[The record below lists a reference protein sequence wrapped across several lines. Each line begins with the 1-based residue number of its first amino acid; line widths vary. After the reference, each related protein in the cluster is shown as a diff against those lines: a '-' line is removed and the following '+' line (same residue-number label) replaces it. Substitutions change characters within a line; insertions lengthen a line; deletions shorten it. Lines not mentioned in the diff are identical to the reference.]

1 MAQINTTTQS
11 GLDGPAEAETL
22 KNPST
27 EPQSFISKWEP
38 YLPYIVVLVLAA
50 VVAVFVFQISSSNQK
65 PTFSLILF
73 ASVSVTAAVVLGFL
87 YSLYNTAQKELTA
100 IKNQSDD
107 MRSNTTFMQ
116 EMLSKQQEIQGE
128 LLARQD
134 LSDRLLRMVRST
146 AVTTSLDVALEK
158 ILDASCTTTHA
169 EVGSLLL
176 VDSSGKV
183 TNSYLSR
190 RNNSNDE
197 SKKLVGQV
205 MRDGLASWIFRT
217 GQAVVLND
225 ARNDE
230 RWITLPDAPYEAGS
244 VLGVPINSGTVVTG
258 ILTLIHP
265 RKSHFRDDD
274 LELMQDAAGQIA
286 LALRNSQIFEE
297 QKRMVDRQTS
307 LYDILQVISQK
318 LTKDSVEMSTVKKM
332 TELTGWTTATIFGL
346 DDTGQF
352 LIPSAREGAYRT
364 DNHHRIRLD
373 ESTAAG
379 EAFMNNKRVEIINTL
394 GLASHT
400 PLHPKSRS
408 EVYVPIQKRGKVEG
422 ILAFGDAK
430 PYAFSDDEV
439 TLIESVAEATSLAIT
454 NAELFQEISEQQG
467 RLAAI
472 INSSNDGIIMI
483 SPEQEI
489 LVINQPASELLSLD
503 EEPDSWLGAS
513 IYKLSDNL
521 SKSGYATFA
530 KQFTNHLSSIDVE
543 DPLNVMLE
551 PEEYE
556 IGSKVVTISFLPV
569 ISDNEHLGF
578 LSIIRDIT
586 AEKLLIRMRDDLTHS
601 IVHDLKNPLWMLDTG
616 LRLLTETLNSKYE
629 LDESETQMLDISAA
643 QVERML
649 RLANAIL
656 DISRLEDGKI
666 PLSREIFDIRSSI
679 QEIMHLMEPEAIKKQ
694 VSIDSNFADLKGL
707 VTVDADKDLVSR
719 VFQNLIGNSLKF
731 TPENG
736 QIFVQCDPDRER
748 QMLDIRIKD
757 SGPGIRDNMTAHIF
771 EKFATG
777 EHDES
782 GSGLGL
788 AFCKMAVEAH
798 GGTIEVEETSSNGTT
813 IRFSLP
819 LTH

>member
-1 MAQINTTTQS
+1 MAQFDSRSQPIESPKDNPDLAQ
-11 GLDGPAEAETL
+11 DGPAQFWDAWAPYIPYVVGTTLVAMLAVLLFQIFSSNGAETL
-22 KNPST
+22 TSY
-27 EPQSFISKWEP
+27 FISIIAV
-38 YLPYIVVLVLAA
+38 IVSLLLG
-50 VVAVFVFQISSSNQK
+50 FVF
-65 PTFSLILF
+65 
-73 ASVSVTAAVVLGFL
+73 FL
-87 YSLYNTAQKELTA
+87 YNSAQKELQA
-100 IKNQSDD
+100 LRDQSAD
-107 MRSNTTFMQ
+107 MRNNGKFMQ
-116 EMLSKQQEIQGE
+116 DMLNKQQEIQGE

-146 AVTTSLDVALEK
+146 AITTSLDVALEK
-158 ILDASCTTTHA
+158 ILDAACTTTHA

-176 VDSSGKV
+176 VDSNGKV

-190 RNNSNDE
+190 RSNKGDE

-217 GQAVVLND
+217 GQAVILND

-230 RWITLPDAPYEAGS
+230 RWITLPNAPYEEGS

-265 RKSHFRDDD
+265 RKTHFRDDD
-274 LELMQDAAGQIA
+274 LELMQDAASQIA

-307 LYDILQVISQK
+307 LYDILQLISQK
-318 LTKDSVEMSTVKKM
+318 LTPESVELSTVKKM
-332 TELTGWTTATIFGL
+332 TELTGWTTATMF
-346 DDTGQF
+346 
-352 LIPSAREGAYRT
+352 
-364 DNHHRIRLD
+364 RLD
-373 ESTAAG
+373 ESAEYLVPTAREGIFATDSHYKIALDDTTAAG
-379 EAFMNNKRVEIINTL
+379 EAYVKNKRVEIINTL
-394 GLASHT
+394 GLATHT

-408 EVYVPIQKRGKVEG
+408 EVYVPIQNRGGIEG

-454 NAELFQEISEQQG
+454 NAQLFHEISEQQS

-472 INSSNDGIIMI
+472 INSSKDGIIMI
-483 SPEQEI
+483 SKEQEV
-489 LVINQPASELLSLD
+489 LLINEPAESLLALN
-503 EEPDSWLGAS
+503 EEHPLEQWLGQS
-513 IYKLSDNL
+513 IYKLSDAL
-521 SKSGYATFA
+521 LRSGHVDFA
-530 KQFTNHLSSIDVE
+530 QQFTTHLSAIDVE
-543 DPLNVMLE
+543 DPLEVLAE

-556 IGSKVVTISFLPV
+556 LGPKVVTISFLPV
-569 ISDNEHLGF
+569 MSENEHLGF

-586 AEKLLIRMRDDLTHS
+586 EEKLLIRMRDDLTHS

-616 LRLLTETLNSKYE
+616 LKLLTETLNSQYE
-629 LDESETQMLDISAA
+629 LGESETQMLEISSA

-649 RLANAIL
+649 GLANAIL
-656 DISRLEDGKI
+656 DISRLEDRKI
-666 PLSREIFDIRSSI
+666 PLSKEIFDIRTSI
-679 QEIMHLMEPEAIKKQ
+679 QEIMLLMEPEAIKKH
-694 VSIDSNFADLKGL
+694 VKIESNFTDLKGL
-707 VTVDADKDLVSR
+707 VTVDADKDLISR

-736 QIFVQCDPDRER
+736 TIFVNITPDRET
-748 QMLDIRIKD
+748 QMLDVRIKD
-757 SGPGIRDNMTAHIF
+757 TGPGISSNLTAHIF

-777 EHDES
+777 DHDES

-798 GGTIEVEETSSNGTT
+798 DGMIEVEETSSNGTT
-813 IRFSLP
+813 IRFSIP